1 MTSTAV
7 LQPEPQPIVACTIS
21 RDVQNFDLLI
31 EDMEGVLG
39 ESWGDLSFADA
50 LPFFEQPDA
59 AHLEFVAIAID
70 DEDETDLTLIG
81 DIITTAKDKGIK
93 IILIAEDTTPAAL
106 HSLLRMGAD
115 EFIPYPL
122 PENELGAAIERIQT
136 PPPAPVAEV
145 PAEMQSNLKA
155 VNDRNGVVLA
165 VHGMAG
171 GTGAT
176 TLAINLAWELAT
188 VEKDKTPRVCILDF
202 DLQCGNVSTY
212 LDLDRREAVYEL
224 LSDTESMDSDA
235 FMQSLLA
242 YNEKLHVFTA
252 PSDMLPLDLVEP
264 EDIQRLIGFA
274 ASNFDYV
281 IVDMPSTVVAW
292 TETVLQSAHVY
303 FATLELEMRSAQ
315 NTQRLKRL
323 LQSEDLPF
331 EKIRFVLNRA
341 PKFTDLNG
349 KSRIKRLAESLGIS
363 IELLMPDGGKAVV
376 QNADN
381 GLAMAHGLAKS
392 PLRKEIIKLAKSV
405 HELNDDAAVG
415 S

>member
-81 DIITTAKDKGIK
+81 DIFTTAKDKGIK

-145 PAEMQSNLKA
+145 
-155 VNDRNGVVLA
+155 
-165 VHGMAG
+165 
-171 GTGAT
+171 
-176 TLAINLAWELAT
+176 
-188 VEKDKTPRVCILDF
+188 
-202 DLQCGNVSTY
+202 
-212 LDLDRREAVYEL
+212 
-224 LSDTESMDSDA
+224 
-235 FMQSLLA
+235 
-242 YNEKLHVFTA
+242 
-252 PSDMLPLDLVEP
+252 
-264 EDIQRLIGFA
+264 
-274 ASNFDYV
+274 
-281 IVDMPSTVVAW
+281 
-292 TETVLQSAHVY
+292 
-303 FATLELEMRSAQ
+303 
-315 NTQRLKRL
+315 
-323 LQSEDLPF
+323 
-331 EKIRFVLNRA
+331 
-341 PKFTDLNG
+341 
-349 KSRIKRLAESLGIS
+349 
-363 IELLMPDGGKAVV
+363 
-376 QNADN
+376 
-381 GLAMAHGLAKS
+381 
-392 PLRKEIIKLAKSV
+392 
-405 HELNDDAAVG
+405 
-415 S
+415 